1 MVIMVVVVVKV
12 LVVVVVVTAM
22 VLKVVVTVGVVV
34 MVAVVAVV
42 VMIIKIFSK
51 NITIFFVLAIIR
63 TNFAQNEDRFFKK
76 FQNCETQTFWK
87 LNFWSKLLMLSWSM
101 ALL

>member
-34 MVAVVAVV
+34 MVAVV